1 VTDWRNGHLVVA
13 IDGPA
18 ASGKSSTAQW
28 VASRL
33 GFRHVDSGALYRSAT
48 AAAHRTGVP
57 PSEWTPGFVLEQASM
72 ISLAPSETSFEPV
85 IGGETMRDEIRGGE
99 VTAHVPQVA
108 QMQVVRGWVNHH
120 VREVAT
126 RFDVVVDGRDM
137 GTAVFPDAD
146 LKVYLVAD
154 PWERARRRLAQRLHR
169 KPSDVEIAQETELLV
184 QRDADD
190 ATQTVQARDAVLVD
204 TTLLTQSEQVDRIV
218 ALAQAMMQR
227 RGGG

>member
-1 VTDWRNGHLVVA
+1 LVVA

-18 ASGKSSTAQW
+18 ASGKSSTSQW

-33 GFRHVDSGALYRSAT
+33 GFRHVDSGALYRAAT
-48 AAAHRTGVP
+48 AAALRKRDARRTGP
-57 PSEWTPGFVLEQASM
+57 RIVLEQAGRVT
-72 ISLAPSETSFEPV
+72 LTPSETSFVPV
-85 IGGETMRDEIRGGE
+85 IEGETITEEIRGSD
-99 VTAHVPQVA
+99 VTSNVSRVA

-154 PWERARRRLAQRLHR
+154 PWERARRRLAQRLQR
-169 KPSDVEIAQETELLV
+169 KPSDAEIAQETESLV
-184 QRDADD
+184 KRDAAD

-204 TTLLTQSEQVDRIV
+204 TTS
-218 ALAQAMMQR
+218 
-227 RGGG
+227 